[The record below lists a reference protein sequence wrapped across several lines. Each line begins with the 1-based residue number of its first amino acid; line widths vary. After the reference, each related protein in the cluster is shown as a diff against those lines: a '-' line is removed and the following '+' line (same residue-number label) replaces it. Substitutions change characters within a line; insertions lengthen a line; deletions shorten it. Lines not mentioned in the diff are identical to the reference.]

1 MTIAWSPTCL
11 NAAYDPRANPAFTGT
26 PFTVTLRSV
35 RGMPMRKTSPG
46 CICPDLPR
54 ACSTAFQSGPAA
66 RTAVGIPT
74 LTINPR
80 NATAYLIGRS
90 LITALSLVE
99 LLRHRLPFFALHQR
113 HVGHGVAILQRRHD
127 ADDAVPLV
135 LLHGLGGSGIERPLG
150 LRHRFALSLGVC
162 EIVSLGDRLCFRDLA
177 GLVVDDHL
185 GELVA
190 ALHRVKGQLE
200 LAVLDL
206 VLRGNRLAFLRARRE
221 AALKG
226 NLGVPQGLR
235 QLGVLLVLRRLRP
248 ACRNSKGPRHEERQ
262 HDRRRFHGASPGLSV
277 VW

>member
-1 MTIAWSPTCL
+1 MTMAWSPICL
-11 NAAYDPRANPAFTGT
+11 NAAYEPRANPAFTGT

-35 RGMPMRKTSPG
+35 RGMPTRKTSPG

-54 ACSTAFQSGPAA
+54 ACSTAFQSGSAA
-66 RTAVGIPT
+66 RTAVGIPM

-80 NATAYLIGRS
+80 DATAYLIGRS

-150 LRHRFALSLGVC
+150 LRHRFALSLGV
-162 EIVSLGDRLCFRDLA
+162 
-177 GLVVDDHL
+177 
-185 GELVA
+185 
-190 ALHRVKGQLE
+190 
-200 LAVLDL
+200 LDL
-206 VLRGNRLAFLRARRE
+206 VLRRNRLAFLRACRE
-221 AALKG
+221 ATLKG
-226 NLGVPQGLR
+226 NLGVLQGLR

-248 ACRNSKGPRHEERQ
+248 ARRNSKGPRHEERQ
-262 HDRRRFHGASPGLSV
+262 HDRRHFHGASPSLSV
-277 VW
+277 VIVTSSVSGRCRGRRTSPSPARAARDRPASPRPGS